1 MRWRRFATRVA
12 VIGLLVLGGAADS
25 AKWNVNGQKRTR
37 TAAAMQGALVPL
49 RFADG
54 TPTGFF
60 AHAVDPSKDGDG
72 GKPCAPGFM
81 EMDAQEIITTA
92 TGMRLLFHAGGGPGL
107 YNDPVENGQYGH

>member
-1 MRWRRFATRVA
+1 MRWRSFSTCVA
-12 VIGLLVLGGAADS
+12 VIALLTLAGAADS
-25 AKWNVNGQKRTR
+25 GKWNVNGQKRTR
-37 TAAAMQGALVPL
+37 TPAAMKEALVPL

-60 AHAVDPSKDGDG
+60 AHADDPSKDGDG
-72 GKPCAPGFM
+72 GKPCARGFM

-107 YNDPVENGQYGH
+107 YNDPVENGQYG